1 LLEMLTHF
9 PMVGGRLTRDERGH
23 WKIKCNDASVRVV
36 EAKAK
41 GSVEEWLANVDREKE
56 IQLVH

>member
-1 LLEMLTHF
+1 
-9 PMVGGRLTRDERGH
+9 MVGGRLTRDERGH